1 MLAVMGTDLAWMSTG
16 APFPGPFQIARR
28 TGHEHAI
35 ACRLPAAV
43 HTYSVLAFQVGGRV
57 QVQHRGDLAI
67 EAGHVHV
74 IPAGD
79 AHRVL
84 AARASDA
91 WGLALCRTCLP
102 ADRVGLL
109 SVFDR
114 VRGGALPV
122 LELPGSRQAYVLGLL
137 EELAREQGRGPSPE
151 TAVTESL
158 LTLILTEVAR
168 AAPGRVEAAPSETSL
183 VQAALAL
190 IEARC
195 LGALTLAEL
204 ALELGRTPAHLTTAV
219 RRATGRTVGA
229 WIREGRLAEARR
241 RLVAT
246 DECVDVIGERVG
258 YADPS
263 SFVRV
268 FRRCHGVSPG
278 AYRTRERAARVVE
291 AKGMWPRP
299 PLLVVEPRGGGHD
312 PPERIVQPS

>member
-1 MLAVMGTDLAWMSTG
+1 MLTWMGTE
-16 APFPGPFQIARR
+16 APFRGPFQIARW
-28 TGHEHAI
+28 TGNEHEI
-35 ACRLPAAV
+35 ARSVPAAV

-57 QVQHRGDLAI
+57 QVQHRGNLAI
-67 EAGHVHV
+67 ETGQVHV

-84 AARASDA
+84 AARASDM

-102 ADRVGLL
+102 ADRVELL
-109 SVFDR
+109 TVFDR

-137 EELAREQGRGPSPE
+137 EELAREQGRRLSLE
-151 TAVTESL
+151 RAVTESL

-168 AAPGRVEAAPSETSL
+168 AVPGRAEVAFETSL
-183 VQAALAL
+183 VQAALGL

-195 LGALTLAEL
+195 LGALTLADLASEL
-204 ALELGRTPAHLTTAV
+204 RRTPAHLTTAV

-246 DECVDVIGERVG
+246 DECVDIIAERVG

-268 FRRCHGVSPG
+268 FRRYHGVSPG
-278 AYRTRERAARVVE
+278 AYRKRERAARR
-291 AKGMWPRP
+291 AP
-299 PLLVVEPRGGGHD
+299 
-312 PPERIVQPS
+312 

>member
-1 MLAVMGTDLAWMSTG
+1 MLASMSLA
-16 APFPGPFQIARR
+16 APFSGPFQIARR
-28 TGHEHAI
+28 TYETGPTCSSRAG
-35 ACRLPAAV
+35 V
-43 HTYSVLAFQVGGRV
+43 HTYSVLAFHMGGRV
-57 QVQHRGDLAI
+57 RVQHRGELAV
-67 EAGHVHV
+67 EAGQVHV

-79 AHRVL
+79 AHRIL
-84 AARASDA
+84 AARGADM

-102 ADRVGLL
+102 AERVGLL

-122 LELPGSRQAYVLGLL
+122 LELPGSRQAHVLGLL

-168 AAPGRVEAAPSETSL
+168 AAPGRVEGNSETSL

-204 ALELGRTPAHLTTAV
+204 ASELGRTPAHLTTAL
-219 RRATGRTVGA
+219 RRATGRTAGE

-246 DECVDVIGERVG
+246 DERVDVIAERVG
-258 YADPS
+258 YAEPS

-268 FRRCHGVSPG
+268 FRRHHGVPPG
-278 AYRTRERAARVVE
+278 AYRTQERAARSRANGALPARTDEVDS
-291 AKGMWPRP
+291 AART
-299 PLLVVEPRGGGHD
+299 RGKAHD
-312 PPERIVQPS
+312 RV

>member
-1 MLAVMGTDLAWMSTG
+1 MVP
-16 APFPGPFQIARR
+16 APPFRGPFQVGRW
-28 TGHEHAI
+28 TGHEHGI
-35 ACRLPAAV
+35 TCSRPAAV
-43 HTYSVLAFQVGGRV
+43 HTYSVLSFQVGGRL
-57 QVQHRGDLAI
+57 QVEHRGELAV
-67 EAGHVHV
+67 EAGQIHV

-84 AARASDA
+84 AARGADA

-122 LELPGSRQAYVLGLL
+122 LELPGSRQAHVLGLL
-137 EELAREQGRGPSPE
+137 EELEREQGRGPSLEP
-151 TAVTESL
+151 AVTESL

-168 AAPGRVEAAPSETSL
+168 AAPSGTAPAPAESSL
-183 VQAALAL
+183 VQAALTL

-195 LGALTLAEL
+195 LGGLTLAEL
-204 ALELGRTPAHLTTAV
+204 AAALGRTPAHLTTAV

-241 RLVAT
+241 RLLAT
-246 DECVDVIGERVG
+246 DECVDVIAERVG

-268 FRRCHGVSPG
+268 FREHHGVPPG
-278 AYRTRERAARVVE
+278 AYRTRERAARTR
-291 AKGMWPRP
+291 AR
-299 PLLVVEPRGGGHD
+299 
-312 PPERIVQPS
+312 